1 MGIPNGNAFIYI
13 SVVALQKKFVERV
26 MKKVSID
33 YLIEHP
39 AEIKFAYQ
47 PIIQTSDNSIYGYEA
62 LMRPEPYTPMEFIT
76 ELAKRDQLQII
87 EEITNCYA
95 TMYFRQKGLAG
106 KLFLNTFPATCM
118 RPEWCFKTQQIGG
131 DYMIDRM
138 VYEILEYTTPDRF
151 AYTVKR
157 KFIDN
162 SGVNAL
168 IAIDDF
174 GTGQNIDLS
183 YIDFYK
189 PHMIKIDREYISN
202 IDTDPT
208 KQEIVQQMCYDMQ
221 QRNVKILAEGIETE
235 GEYNYLKS
243 QPIDYMQGYY
253 IGKPKLYTEY

>member
-1 MGIPNGNAFIYI
+1 
-13 SVVALQKKFVERV
+13 
-26 MKKVSID
+26 
-33 YLIEHP
+33 
-39 AEIKFAYQ
+39 
-47 PIIQTSDNSIYGYEA
+47 
-62 LMRPEPYTPMEFIT
+62 
-76 ELAKRDQLQII
+76 
-87 EEITNCYA
+87 
-95 TMYFRQKGLAG
+95 
-106 KLFLNTFPATCM
+106 M

-138 VYEILEYTTPDRF
+138 VYEILEYTTPERF

-157 KFIDN
+157 KFID
-162 SGVNAL
+162 STGVNAL

-174 GTGQNIDLS
+174 GTGQNIDLE

-189 PHMIKIDREYISN
+189 PHMIKVDREYISN